1 MVRTI
6 AIIIYIARRLVST
19 ITAVLI
25 SVSGECTT
33 DHGDVSIYIYIGPCH
48 GLWRPRIAMACTEW
62 MVEFWARCPG
72 KDKAAI
78 KIAL

>member
-33 DHGDVSIYIYIGPCH
+33 DHGDVSIYIYRSMPRTVETPDSDGMH
-48 GLWRPRIAMACTEW
+48 GMDGGILGSLPRE
-62 MVEFWARCPG
+62 R
-72 KDKAAI
+72 
-78 KIAL
+78 